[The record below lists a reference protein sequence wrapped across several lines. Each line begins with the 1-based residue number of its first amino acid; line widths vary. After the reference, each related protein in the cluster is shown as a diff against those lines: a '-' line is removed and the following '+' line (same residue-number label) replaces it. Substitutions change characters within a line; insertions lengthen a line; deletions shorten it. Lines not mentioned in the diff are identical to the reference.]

1 MLFKKEDENMETRV
15 TKNKED
21 NAFLAVR
28 KRIMSAG
35 LYLILLVFA
44 VTTLYPLIWMFY
56 TSFKSNQDISMSTLA
71 LPTKLHFENYLNAWQ
86 TAKMGVY
93 FFNSVFIST
102 VSIILTILIGAS
114 AAFILSKFKFRFQ
127 KLVYTIFI
135 IGMLIP
141 LQSVLVPLFIQMRAF
156 KLLNSPWSLILSYTA
171 FALPTTIFILE
182 SFIRAFPD
190 EIIEAAIIDGSSVPR
205 VFFKIILP
213 MSTPAISTVAILNFL
228 NNWKE
233 FSFSLIFI
241 TDDNKKTLP
250 LGLYNFLGAN
260 TSDYASLMAALMISS
275 VPIIILYLVLQKQV
289 INGMTAGAV
298 KG

>member
-1 MLFKKEDENMETRV
+1 MEARV
-15 TKNKED
+15 TKTKD
-21 NAFLAVR
+21 NSLLLLLR
-28 KRIMSAG
+28 KRIIRVA
-35 LYLILLVFA
+35 LYLILFLFA
-44 VTTLYPLIWMFY
+44 LTTLYPLIWMFY
-56 TSFKSNQDISMSTLA
+56 TSFKSNADISMSTFA
-71 LPTKLHFENYLNAWQ
+71 LPKTLHFENYVNAWK
-86 TAKMGVY
+86 TAKIGTY
-93 FFNSVFIST
+93 FFNSFYIST

-127 KLVYTIFI
+127 KFVYTIFI

-141 LQSVLVPLFIQMRAF
+141 LQSVLVPLFIQMRSF
-156 KLLNSPWSLILSYTA
+156 NLLNTSWSLILSYTA

-190 EIIEAAIIDGSSVPR
+190 EIIEAAIIDGSSVAR
-205 VFFKIILP
+205 VFFRIILP
-213 MSTPAISTVAILNFL
+213 MSTPAIATVAILNFL

-233 FSFSLIFI
+233 FSFALIFI
-241 TDDNKKTLP
+241 TDESKKTLP

-260 TSDYASLMAALMISS
+260 TSDYSSLMAALMISS
-275 VPIIILYLVLQKQV
+275 IPIIILYLVLQKQV